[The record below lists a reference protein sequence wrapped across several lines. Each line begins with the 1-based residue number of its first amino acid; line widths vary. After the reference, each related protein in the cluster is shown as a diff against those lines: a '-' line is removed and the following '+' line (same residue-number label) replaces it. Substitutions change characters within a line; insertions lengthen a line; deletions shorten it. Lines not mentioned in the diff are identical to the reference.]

1 MKVKVVILNYNG
13 MEHLKDC
20 IRSVESVNYDDFEI
34 IVIDNNSSD
43 DSVRYIN
50 KNHVDTTVVKIEK
63 NLMFA
68 GGYNYFF
75 NQEEED
81 CFYMILNN
89 DTIVD
94 VDILKD
100 FMIGIKKYGANNI
113 YGCKIMYANSTDKI
127 WYAGGEVD
135 LNRGL
140 IKHTGIREENIQL
153 NDCVTDYVT
162 GCCMFFHSSTMKELG
177 GFDSRFNM
185 YMEDVDL
192 CLRAKQKGLDSYFLK
207 KPTLY
212 HKVSSSIS
220 LNSKIFKMIVSYG
233 KLSFKHS
240 GVWSIFNIPLFLI
253 RRLLSI

>member
-13 MEHLKDC
+13 REHLEGC
-20 IRSVESVNYDDFEI
+20 IESVESINYDNFEV

-43 DSVRYIN
+43 DSVDYIN
-50 KNHVDTTVVKIEK
+50 KNHTDVAIMQIEK

-75 NQEEED
+75 NQDQED

-94 VDILKD
+94 ADILRD
-100 FMIGIKKYGANNI
+100 FMIGVRRYGINNI
-113 YGCKIMYANSTDKI
+113 YGCKIMYASAPDKI

-140 IKHTGIREENIQL
+140 IKHIGIRKEDLEL
-153 NDCVTDYVT
+153 NDCITDYVT
-162 GCCMFFHSSTMKELG
+162 GCCMFFHSSMIKKLG

-192 CLRAKQKGLDSYFLK
+192 CLRAKQKGLNCYFLK

-212 HKVSSSIS
+212 HKVSGSVS
-220 LNSKIFKMIVSYG
+220 LNSKIFKTIVSYA

-240 GVWSIFNIPLFLI
+240 GVCAILNIPLFLI